1 VAQNSRSVILLGMTD
16 VNRGRNSSDKQGV
29 PSKEAPRW
37 LSRLVYAPTWKIVI
51 FWVLVAAGLTMFFE
65 PIVAKR
71 AAQRAI
77 QPAVE
82 LFCTASSKCT

>member
-1 VAQNSRSVILLGMTD
+1 MLLGMTD
-16 VNRGRNSSDKQGV
+16 VNRERNSSDKQGV
-29 PSKEAPRW
+29 PSKAATRW
-37 LSRLVYAPTWKIVI
+37 LSRLVYAPTWQIVI
-51 FWVLVAAGLTMFFE
+51 FWVLLAAGLTMFFE